1 MDLLE
6 REVESTALD
15 DAFAS
20 ATQGEGLVALVSGEA
35 GIGKTALV
43 RTFADRWVGRGR
55 FLWGLC
61 DDLSTPRVLG
71 PMLDVASEVGP
82 ELADAL
88 RSVESPDVLFGLVRA
103 ELRRPPVPVVLV
115 IEDVHWADQRTIDLI
130 GYLARRIE
138 SLPALLVLT
147 YRTDELDRAHPLIR
161 SLGRLPAHVTVRLPL
176 AALSVAA
183 VGAFVAGDVDE
194 LHRITGGNPFYLAE
208 LMAANAEIPGSVVDA
223 VLARVDRLPHM
234 SRSLLELVALSP
246 TPVETSILDA
256 CRPGWAI
263 AAVAPE
269 TRGIVSAQH
278 HAIGFRHEIARR
290 AVAEQVPAARAA
302 ELHRILLDAMMQQ
315 PVDPARLVHHAAAIG
330 DGDLL
335 LRFGL
340 QAARE
345 ASRLSANREAAQ
357 HFARIEPYLP
367 RLLEPEQADV
377 LEQWATVCLNIGE
390 LEQSA
395 TLVERALTIRRRQQD
410 VEGTGRLL
418 RFLAQLQWPFGRLD
432 EAERLGAEAIEVLS
446 KLEPGRELAYTFAMR
461 AGHAFTA
468 WHVDDAER
476 FGRRAAELAEQ
487 VGADDVLAMSLTFL
501 GTMALGHGV
510 DETATVERAIELS
523 RAAGDHHMVCVA
535 YANLAETAIDQRQHE
550 RASRFIELGS
560 AYADE
565 YEVQSVLDYLT
576 ALSSRVAL
584 SLGQWDDA
592 EDVAETVLEQAVESP
607 VNQFHALHTV
617 ARIWTRSGEQRAD
630 DAVRRLETVAERSG
644 ELQRCVPAVTV
655 RAELAELQGELA
667 AERVRLRDL
676 LDRIAGTGELWPV
689 GEVALWL
696 SRAGDSRV
704 ERDGVLDEMPEVYRA
719 EILGRHEAAAAGWE
733 YLGCPYEQAD
743 ALAHSGSPELMLT
756 ALATFDDLGAA
767 ASAGHL
773 RAALRGLGVSSIPR
787 GPRAHTRQN
796 PAGLTRRQVEVLA
809 AMSQGLTNAEIAER
823 LVVSVRTVDHHVSAI
838 LTKLGVGTR
847 RQASEAARQLGVSLA
862 DD

>member
-15 DAFAS
+15 NALGSAS
-20 ATQGEGLVALVSGEA
+20 QGEGLVALVSGEA

-43 RTFADRWVGRGR
+43 RAFADRCGGGGR

-71 PMLDVASEVGP
+71 PMLDVVSDVGP

-88 RSVESPDVLFGLVRA
+88 TSVESPDVIFGLVLA

-115 IEDVHWADQRTIDLI
+115 IEDVHWADQRTLDLI
-130 GYLARRIE
+130 VYLARRIE

-161 SLGRLPAHVTVRLPL
+161 SLARIPAHLTVRLPL

-183 VGAFVAGDVDE
+183 IGEFVAGDADE

-208 LMAANAEIPGSVVDA
+208 LMAAHDEMPGSVVDA
-223 VLARVDRLPHM
+223 VLARVDRLPDM
-234 SRSLLELVALSP
+234 SRSLLELIALSP
-246 TPVETSILDA
+246 SPVETSVLDA

-263 AAVAPE
+263 AAVEPE
-269 TRGIVSAQH
+269 ARGIVGIQH
-278 HAIGFRHEIARR
+278 HTIGFRHEIARR
-290 AVAEQVPAARAA
+290 AVAEQVPASRAA
-302 ELHRILLDAMMQQ
+302 ELHRLLLNAMMNQ
-315 PVDPARLVHHAAAIG
+315 PVDPARIVHHAAAVG

-340 QAARE
+340 QAARD
-345 ASRLSANREAAQ
+345 AARFSANREAAQ
-357 HFARIEPYLP
+357 HFARVEPFLP
-367 RLLEPEQADV
+367 RLLELEQADV
-377 LEQWATVCLNIGE
+377 LEQWATVCLNVGE
-390 LEQSA
+390 LERSA
-395 TLVERALTIRRRQQD
+395 TLVERALAIRRRQHD

-432 EAERLGAEAIEVLS
+432 EAERLGAEAVEVLS
-446 KLEPGRELAYTFAMR
+446 TLEPGRELAYTFAMR

-468 WHVDDAER
+468 WRSNDAER

-487 VGADDVLAMSLTFL
+487 VGADDVLAMSLVFL

-523 RAAGDHHMVCVA
+523 RKMGDHHMVCVA
-535 YANLAETAIDQRQHE
+535 YANLAETATDQRQHE
-550 RASRFIELGS
+550 RAARFIEQGI
-560 AYADE
+560 AYADDH
-565 YEVQSVLDYLT
+565 EVQSVLDYLT
-576 ALSSRVAL
+576 ALRSRVAL
-584 SLGQWDDA
+584 SLGRWEDA
-592 EDVAETVLEQAVESP
+592 NDLAETVLEQAGQSP

-617 ARIWTRSGEQRAD
+617 ARIWTRRGDQRAG
-630 DAVRRLETVAERSG
+630 DAVRRLEAVAERSG
-644 ELQRCVPAVTV
+644 ELQRLVPAATM
-655 RAELAELQGELA
+655 RAELAELQGEPA
-667 AERVRLRDL
+667 AERIRLREL
-676 LDRIAGTGELWPV
+676 LDRIAGTGELWPI

-696 SRAGDSRV
+696 SRAGASRV
-704 ERDGVLDEMPEVYRA
+704 ERDRVLNDVPEVYRA
-719 EILGRHEAAAAGWE
+719 EILGRHEEAAAGWE
-733 YLGCPYEQAD
+733 HLGCPYEQAD
-743 ALAHSGSPELMLT
+743 ALAHSGSPDLMLA

-767 ASAGHL
+767 ATAGHL

-787 GPRAHTRQN
+787 GPRSHTRQN
-796 PAGLTRRQVEVLA
+796 PAGLTGRQVEVLA
-809 AMSQGLTNAEIAER
+809 ALSQGLTNAEIAEQ

-847 RQASEAARQLGVSLA
+847 RQATGRARELGVTFP